1 MTALSPSRP
10 ERRQRGFTLTELAVV
25 FSIVVLLLG
34 SVMYTLS
41 AQVESRSIGDTQRR
55 LEDARDLLLA
65 FAIVNGRLPCPA
77 STAANSGDEAPPG
90 GGNCTN
96 GYAGF
101 LPARAIGFTPTDVQ
115 GYGVDVWGNRIRYAV
130 SINSNVGANPD
141 YSFTT
146 APVSPSTGIKY
157 NFNGATALVPLDLLV
172 CTAYGASGNTTT
184 TGPSCGLPTDSPI
197 GLSATNQ
204 STVVAV
210 VWSQGKNFNTASFGG
225 VSGQASADEA
235 FNNKTAANNN
245 HGVFVHHPPRSPF
258 EGDEYDDQVV
268 WISVNLLYGRMV
280 AAGILP

>member
-1 MTALSPSRP
+1 MTALSASRP
-10 ERRQRGFTLTELAVV
+10 DSRQRGFTLTELAVV

-34 SVMYTLS
+34 GVMYTLS

-115 GYGVDVWGNRIRYAV
+115 GYGVDIWGNRIRYAV
-130 SINSNVGANPD
+130 SINSNGGPVVGANPD
-141 YSFTT
+141 YTFTT
-146 APVSPSTGIKY
+146 SPASPNVGIKY
-157 NFNGATALVPLDLLV
+157 NFGGAAALTPLDLLV
-172 CTAYGASGNTTT
+172 CTAYGATASSTLT
-184 TGPSCGLPTDSPI
+184 TGPSCGTD
-197 GLSATNQ
+197 GLSATNL

-210 VWSQGKNFNTASFGG
+210 VWSQGKNFNTASFNG
-225 VSGQASADEA
+225 VSGQAGADEA
-235 FNNKTAANNN
+235 FNNKTAANSN
-245 HGVFVHHPPRSPF
+245 HGVFIHHPPRSDYETNP
-258 EGDEYDDQVV
+258 YDDQVV
-268 WISVNLLYGRMV
+268 WIPVNLLYGRMV